1 MSLKELYELEDVAA
15 TARREAL
22 IERSVQS
29 GAAKDGL
36 VPYFREMSNHAL
48 LTPEEEVRLAREI
61 EDRELDVWVKVLTYP
76 ATVEHLLQVV
86 EACMEN
92 SVSEFRVLRR
102 AAARLRKTRS
112 KPARQSLEQAAWKTA
127 DRLRRLDIDQNI
139 KEAVFAELRA
149 FERGRAVRGTPR
161 FTPTSRSF
169 KEYIHGV
176 AEAERSAVHA
186 RNRFVQANLGLVVS
200 VARRYAKGG
209 LSLADLI
216 QEGNLGLMKAVS
228 RFDHRRGFRFSTY
241 ATWWIRHSIGRA
253 LADKGRTVRV
263 PVHLLEAKQRI
274 SKTQRELSAKLGRTP
289 TAEEIAVATEMPT
302 DRVERIMSH
311 ATDGAVSLDAPLG
324 DDEGRVRMEVF
335 QTPETDDT
343 SPFEDLAAKA
353 LAEHVRSLLHT
364 LKPIEADVLRRR
376 FGLDDGNEVTL
387 QEIANSYG
395 LSRERIRQ
403 IQEQALSKVR
413 RSLGSRDVTL

>member
-1 MSLKELYELEDVAA
+1 
-15 TARREAL
+15 
-22 IERSVQS
+22 
-29 GAAKDGL
+29 
-36 VPYFREMSNHAL
+36 
-48 LTPEEEVRLAREI
+48 
-61 EDRELDVWVKVLTYP
+61 
-76 ATVEHLLQVV
+76 
-86 EACMEN
+86 
-92 SVSEFRVLRR
+92 
-102 AAARLRKTRS
+102 
-112 KPARQSLEQAAWKTA
+112 
-127 DRLRRLDIDQNI
+127 
-139 KEAVFAELRA
+139 
-149 FERGRAVRGTPR
+149 
-161 FTPTSRSF
+161 
-169 KEYIHGV
+169 
-176 AEAERSAVHA
+176 
-186 RNRFVQANLGLVVS
+186 
-200 VARRYAKGG
+200 
-209 LSLADLI
+209 
-216 QEGNLGLMKAVS
+216 
-228 RFDHRRGFRFSTY
+228 
-241 ATWWIRHSIGRA
+241 
-253 LADKGRTVRV
+253 
-263 PVHLLEAKQRI
+263 
-274 SKTQRELSAKLGRTP
+274 
-289 TAEEIAVATEMPT
+289 MPT